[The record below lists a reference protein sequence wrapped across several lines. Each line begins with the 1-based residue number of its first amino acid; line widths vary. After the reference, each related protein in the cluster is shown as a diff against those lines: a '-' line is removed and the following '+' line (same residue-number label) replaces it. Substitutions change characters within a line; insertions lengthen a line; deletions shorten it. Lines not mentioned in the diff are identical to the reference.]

1 MDVHKGRP
9 DATGLRVA
17 VVVARFN
24 ELVSQKLLEGAIDA
38 LLRSGA
44 ADENLTVA
52 WVPGS
57 FEIPIAAR
65 ALAASGD
72 VDAVVCLG
80 VVIRGETAHFDYVA
94 GEAARGVASVH
105 ATTGV
110 PAGFGVLTVDTLDQA
125 LERAGGKR
133 GNKGADAALAAVEMV
148 SLLRELSRPRVAG
161 RQAAS

>member
-1 MDVHKGRP
+1 MNVHKGQL
-9 DATGLRVA
+9 DASGLRIGI
-17 VVVARFN
+17 VVARFN
-24 ELVSQKLLEGAIDA
+24 ELVSQKLLEGAVDA
-38 LLRSGA
+38 LLQCGA
-44 ADENLTVA
+44 DDQHITVA

-65 ALAASGD
+65 ALAESGD

-80 VVIRGETAHFDYVA
+80 VVIRGETAHFEYVA
-94 GEAARGVASVH
+94 GEAARGVAAVH

-133 GNKGADAALAAVEMV
+133 GNKGADAAMAAVEMV
-148 SLLRELSRPRVAG
+148 GLLRELKRARVADHV
-161 RQAAS
+161 AAS